1 MRQANGDHTEPSVT
15 VTRQWAAAVLGD
27 IRDGLRATW
36 GPRASTA
43 RTAAAPRASH
53 VGATHDAALAVNPAP
68 MQMKPA
74 AAAIAAGSPLE
85 ISG

>member
-1 MRQANGDHTEPSVT
+1 MQLYNRRSKLGLVGEEIDVETG
-15 VTRQWAAAVLGD
+15 QWV
-27 IRDGLRATW
+27 
-36 GPRASTA
+36 S
-43 RTAAAPRASH
+43 RASH